1 MKILYNKQGDKMKTF
16 LKKYGKWFLVAIL
29 LFTFVLITQ
38 KLLKDTLKDFDTAI
52 YNFIISIKSPFFTEI
67 FKSITFF
74 ASPIFLLIL
83 SPILFFIFKNKKYG
97 LLSLVNLIV
106 VVIVNQTLK
115 LIFTRPRPF
124 QWMLIEES
132 GYSFPS
138 GHAMVSMGF
147 YGMLIFLI
155 WQTNISKTK
164 KKIWTVIFSLLILLI
179 GISRI
184 YLGVHYGSDIIGGF
198 VLSLSYLI
206 IATSAVTYYLKYRRN
221 KQ

>member
-1 MKILYNKQGDKMKTF
+1 MKTF

-29 LFTFVLITQ
+29 LFIFVLITHE
-38 KLLKDTLKDFDTAI
+38 LLKDKLKGFDTTI
-52 YNFIISIKSPFFTEI
+52 YNFIISIKSPFFTET
-67 FKSITFF
+67 FKIITFF
-74 ASPIFLLIL
+74 ASPIFLIIL
-83 SPILFFIFKNKKYG
+83 SALLFFIFKNKKYG

-106 VVIVNQTLK
+106 VVIVNQILK
-115 LIFTRPRPF
+115 FIFTRPRPF
-124 QWMLIEES
+124 EWMLIEES

-155 WQTNISKTK
+155 WQTNITKTK
-164 KKIWTVIFSLLILLI
+164 KKIWTIILSILILLI

-198 VLSLSYLI
+198 VLTLSYLI

-221 KQ
+221 KKTNKK